1 MRVGLAFVAGM
12 IGWAVMVGLTIL
24 LRAVGATELNLSM
37 IVGSLFTGQVSGGTW
52 VLGFVA
58 GLIISGLIAL
68 IYAAAFEGLRRSNWR
83 LGLIGGAIHA
93 AIGGLFFGLM
103 SSFHPAMPNL
113 ITPPGPYAVNY
124 GAGDRRRL
132 YRPAPDLR
140 RDRGSD
146 VQNGAHPDAAG
157 AIGQDAGRA
166 RRRGRR
172 TAARPDDSVARAR
185 ARLPGLCTQVGT
197 EGRIGR
203 PGAKSDC
210 RRRTGPCLDLR

>member
-1 MRVGLAFVAGM
+1 M

-58 GLIISGLIAL
+58 GLIISGGIAL
-68 IYAAAFEGLRRSNWR
+68 IYAAAFEALRRSNWR

-113 ITPPGPYAVNY
+113 ITPPGPYAINY
-124 GAGDRRRL
+124 GPVTVAGFIAL
-132 YRPAPDLR
+132 HLLF
-140 RDRGSD
+140 
-146 VQNGAHPDAAG
+146 G
-157 AIGQDAGRA
+157 AIVGAMY
-166 RRRGRR
+166 R
-172 TAARPDDSVARAR
+172 TVHIPTPP
-185 ARLPGLCTQVGT
+185 ARLDRTREEHVVTAG
-197 EGRIGR
+197 E
-203 PGAKSDC
+203 
-210 RRRTGPCLDLR
+210 RRVP